1 MENPFPY
8 GAFLYADAKCTA
20 EKDRNCKLFKKYHDM
35 SVPNYFSREKNNEN
49 FPSDASHFDIKAKD

>member
-8 GAFLYADAKCTA
+8 GAYLYADAKCTA

-35 SVPNYFSREKNNEN
+35 SVPNYFSREKNL
-49 FPSDASHFDIKAKD
+49 KQ